1 MMFSVEIILY
11 ILCSLISLFIV
22 VRALAFYLPVFAFL
36 RQAREWEEIVVQWIF
51 LAPPIVFISILL
63 FSGNRVSYGSDWFVY
78 FLYHQV
84 VLDSM
89 RDGELLQWA
98 SSIAGGFPFAG
109 HPEQPGVS
117 PTILPVFLFGV
128 VFGIKV
134 NIAIIYVIT
143 VMGTFLFAKKY
154 LRLGD
159 ISSAVISSLVIS
171 STMLAARIFSQRYDT
186 VFNLLMPAIVFLYL
200 ECLYGERDDRGF
212 FRGNQRFWALGGAS
226 ILTAQMLN
234 QSKFQAITCLLI
246 IAVIS
251 LYAFIRSK
259 KKMRIVMISASMAA
273 FTFAFAAPKILPMLE
288 LLERDAR
295 YVADWGNLANHSYS
309 LESLAMALLSYKYEE
324 IAWVFSNQIIGL
336 GIIPLLL
343 AIYGLIGF
351 FRKALFWFF
360 LCVFFTLI
368 VLGDNSPLPLGYYIW
383 KLPFFHSMEDMDKY
397 FNFYIMFSIAVM
409 AGLGLEKMRGAFA
422 WGRYAALGFSIVVL
436 TLLTLESS
444 NIYNR
449 AFLSELPKYDSEKEF
464 YFVKRLPTRD
474 KWGFFQE
481 DYLYHLRNIGTID
494 SYTNIKLP
502 NSVQPRYF
510 IDENL
515 NPSPNPVY
523 KGELYTESGRGKVGI
538 AKRSQN
544 YLEIDVDITQG
555 ETLVFNQNY
564 DKYWSASFGEIKND
578 GSGLLKVY
586 INRGGRYKIVVRNSN
601 KRFLEGC
608 ILEVTALIMLY
619 PVGRGF
625 LRMSGRSD

>member
-1 MMFSVEIILY
+1 MFSVEIILY
-11 ILCSLISLFIV
+11 ILCSLISFFIV

-36 RQAREWEEIVVQWIF
+36 GQAREWEEIVVQWIF

-63 FSGNRVSYGSDWFVY
+63 FSGNKVSYGSDWFAY

-89 RDGELLQWA
+89 RDGELLHWA

-117 PTILPVFLFGV
+117 PIMLPVFLFGV

-159 ISSAVISSLVIS
+159 ISSAAISSLVIS

-212 FRGNQRFWALGGAS
+212 FRGNQRFWALGGSS

-234 QSKFQAITCLLI
+234 QSKFQAVTCLLI
-246 IAVIS
+246 ITVIS

-259 KKMRIVMISASMAA
+259 QKMRIVVISALMAT

-288 LLERDAR
+288 LLQRDAR
-295 YVADWGNLANHSYS
+295 YVADWGILANHSYS

-343 AIYGLIGF
+343 AIYGLIGY
-351 FRKALFWFF
+351 FRKALFWFC
-360 LCVFFTLI
+360 LCLFFTLI

-409 AGLGLEKMRGAFA
+409 AGLGLEKMRITFT
-422 WGRYAALGFSIVVL
+422 WGQYTALGFSIVVI

-444 NIYNR
+444 NIYKQ
-449 AFLSELPKYDSEKEF
+449 AFLSELPKYNSEKEF

-515 NPSPNPVY
+515 NPAPNPVY
-523 KGELYTESGRGKVGI
+523 KGELYTESGRGRVGI
-538 AKRSQN
+538 VKRSQN
-544 YLEIDVDITQG
+544 YLEIDVDIPQG

-564 DKYWSASFGEIKND
+564 DKYWGTSLGEIKND

-586 INRGGRYKIVVRNSN
+586 IKRGGRYKIVVRNSN
-601 KRFLEGC
+601 KRFLAGC
-608 ILEVTALIMLY
+608 ILEVIALIMLY